1 MVWRGIYAM
10 GFASVIEDAV
20 KAITGNEQQRERIA
34 KSLFALRKKDFSG
47 FHSREL
53 LEKQFIFQV
62 PKIELNARIAGIDS
76 GFIGKPLH
84 SIDIVL
90 VRAVGTVFSFKKS
103 VVDKAEYYPNFFSFP
118 TPHIANLALD
128 NNEFECSKSLLR
140 LREEIGTAKKVIE
153 KYSPDYCLLDGSIIP
168 QYADKPRSNSPLV
181 NNYYNIIS
189 EFQSLYETA
198 EKNNCQLIA
207 CVEDSRG
214 SRFNSILQET
224 VLAKEKLCD
233 AKQLDNCF
241 DSVLLDHLLQKGERS
256 FAFSYTKK
264 ISEHPILNEFEKKW
278 AESVF
283 AFYLKP
289 SGFDRPLRVEFL
301 HSRGENSQA
310 LTEHANNVAGIV
322 FALSSLHR
330 EYAFPSV
337 LIEADLR
344 AGLKP
349 EEVDLVFNKIRDK
362 LGKKLSMQLRRN
374 SRPF

>member
-1 MVWRGIYAM
+1 M

-34 KSLFALRKKDFSG
+34 KSLFGLRKKDFSE
-47 FHSREL
+47 FESREL
-53 LEKQFIFQV
+53 LEKQFILPV
-62 PKIELNARIAGIDS
+62 PKTELNSRIAGIDS
-76 GFIGKPLH
+76 GFIGKSLH

-90 VRAVGTVFSFKKS
+90 VRAVGTVFSFKKNIVES
-103 VVDKAEYYPNFFSFP
+103 AEYFPNFFSFP
-118 TPHIANLALD
+118 NPHIANLALD
-128 NNEFECSKSLLR
+128 NDEFECSKSLLR

-153 KYSPDYCLLDGSIIP
+153 KYSPQYCLLDGSIIP

-189 EFQSLYETA
+189 EFQSLFETA
-198 EKNNCQLIA
+198 EKNNCELIA

-224 VLAKEKLCD
+224 ILAKEQLCN

-264 ISEHPILNEFEKKW
+264 ISEHPILNEFKKEW
-278 AESVF
+278 AQSVF

-289 SGFDRPLRVEFL
+289 SEFDRPLRAEFL
-301 HSRGENSQA
+301 HKQADKNS

-337 LIEADLR
+337 LIEADLHAR
-344 AGLKP
+344 LKP
-349 EEVDLVFNKIRDK
+349 EEIDLVFNKIRDK
-362 LGKKLSMQLRRN
+362 LSKKLSMQLRRN
-374 SRPF
+374 NRPF